1 MGRQKIEI
9 KKIENEDAR
18 LVSFSKR
25 RTGLFNKASCL
36 STLCGA
42 DVAVVVFSPAGTPY
56 SFGSPRVD
64 QVLTRFLS
72 GGKEPV
78 EPAIMRQNHVAAV
91 QELSRQCMEL
101 ESRVEAFQTKRREL
115 EERLRAAPP
124 VRDEPNGM
132 GLEELQG
139 FMDSLRRLKEMTDGC
154 IREELMRGGDAAA
167 FTNLT
172 RIQGLMGE
180 AHADEASSSAAPP
193 MGPTGF
199 GSYDFG
205 PS

>member
-101 ESRVEAFQTKRREL
+101 ESRVEAFQTKRRNWRSVSG
-115 EERLRAAPP
+115 RLHRFEMSRTEW
-124 VRDEPNGM
+124 VWRSCRGSWTRC
-132 GLEELQG
+132 GG
-139 FMDSLRRLKEMTDGC
+139 SRR
-154 IREELMRGGDAAA
+154 
-167 FTNLT
+167 
-172 RIQGLMGE
+172 
-180 AHADEASSSAAPP
+180 
-193 MGPTGF
+193 
-199 GSYDFG
+199 
-205 PS
+205 